1 MLGVLAIFLGFM
13 CAGYVGMAKVVI
25 SLNRKNAV
33 LIARVDKLEA
43 KTRGLTLAYKVLA
56 NRVKD

>member
-1 MLGVLAIFLGFM
+1 MLGVLAIFFGFT
-13 CAGYVGMAKVVI
+13 CAGYVGMARVVI
-25 SLNRKNAV
+25 SLNRKNV
-33 LIARVDKLEA
+33 LLQSRVDKLEA